1 MMKRL
6 KIYPKEEHP
15 HNSQNPL
22 PYKEEEWLV

>member
-6 KIYPKEEHP
+6 KVYSGEEHP

-22 PYKEEEWLV
+22 PYKEEE